1 MGRLGTSTDEER
13 GTRVNVILNVDEVHA
28 VLARVT
34 GQVIDQAGLSEAARE
49 AIKQWRLDRDPGM
62 QPLDEFAVG
71 FNEALGNHI
80 DEATSRRLRMRG
92 GLAVSLKDVVKR

>member
-1 MGRLGTSTDEER
+1 M
-13 GTRVNVILNVDEVHA
+13 NVILNVDEAHA

-49 AIKQWRLDRDPGM
+49 AIKQWRQDRDPGM
-62 QPLDEFAVG
+62 KPLDDFVVG
-71 FNEALGNHI
+71 FNEAIGNHI

-92 GLAVSLKDVVKR
+92 GLAVSLRPGAKQ

>member
-1 MGRLGTSTDEER
+1 M
-13 GTRVNVILNVDEVHA
+13 NVILNIDEVHA

-34 GQVIDQAGLSEAARE
+34 GQVIDQAGLSDAAVE
-49 AIKQWRLDRDPGM
+49 AIKQWRRDRDPGM
-62 QPLDEFAVG
+62 KPLDDFAVG

-92 GLAVSLKDVVKR
+92 GLAVSLREGATR

>member
-1 MGRLGTSTDEER
+1 L
-13 GTRVNVILNVDEVHA
+13 NVILDVDEAHA

-34 GQVIDQAGLSEAARE
+34 GQVIDQAGLSEGACE
-49 AIKQWRLDRDPGM
+49 AIKQWRQDRDPGLK
-62 QPLDEFAVG
+62 PLDEFTVG

-92 GLAVSLKDVVKR
+92 GLAVSLREATKR

>member
-1 MGRLGTSTDEER
+1 M
-13 GTRVNVILNVDEVHA
+13 NVILNIDEVHA

-34 GQVIDQAGLSEAARE
+34 GQVIDQAGLSDAAIE
-49 AIKQWRLDRDPGM
+49 AIKLWRQDRDPGM
-62 QPLDEFAVG
+62 KPLDDFAVG

-92 GLAVSLKDVVKR
+92 GLAVSLREGATR

>member
-1 MGRLGTSTDEER
+1 L
-13 GTRVNVILNVDEVHA
+13 NVILNVDEAHA

-34 GQVIDQAGLSEAARE
+34 GQVIDQVGLSEEACE
-49 AIKQWRLDRDPGM
+49 AIKRWRQDRDPGLK
-62 QPLDEFAVG
+62 PLDEFTVG

-92 GLAVSLKDVVKR
+92 GLAVSLREVVGR